1 MKPRVAFFDFASC
14 EGCQLQIANLEEE
27 TLDLIKIV
35 DVVSFREVMKEHSD
49 EYDIAIIEGSIMRPM
64 DEKRLRKIRRH
75 AKILVALGAC
85 ATIGGINKI
94 RNQWPVEQ
102 VKKEVYGDADIKNN
116 ELFDTFQTKSINEV
130 VPVDCYI
137 HGCPIN
143 RDEFKRIITALA
155 LGKKPEIPNYPVCVE
170 CKKNENVCLFE
181 LGKFCIGPITRAG
194 CNAIC
199 PTNGS
204 PCDGCR
210 GILQKPQIE
219 CIMDIL
225 EKYDLT
231 YEEMK
236 SRCTMYNTSVFN
248 PKEGMTFARR
258 GANE

>member
-27 TLDLIKIV
+27 ILDLISIV

-49 EYDIAIIEGSIMRPM
+49 KYDIAFIEGSIMRPI
-64 DEKRLRKIRRH
+64 DAERLRKIRSN
-75 AKILVALGAC
+75 AKILIALGAC
-85 ATIGGINKI
+85 ATSGGINKI
-94 RNQWPVEQ
+94 RNQWPAEE
-102 VKKEVYGDADIKNN
+102 VKKEVYGDADIEDN
-116 ELFDTFQTKSINEV
+116 EFFDAFQTKAVNEV

-137 HGCPIN
+137 YGCPID
-143 RDEFKRIITALA
+143 RDEFKHVVTALA

-181 LGKFCIGPITRAG
+181 LGKFCLGPITRAG

-204 PCDGCR
+204 ACDGCR
-210 GILQKPQIE
+210 GILKKPQVE
-219 CIMDIL
+219 CIIEVL
-225 EKYDLT
+225 KRYDLT

-236 SRCTMYNTSVFN
+236 SRCTLYNYGR
-248 PKEGMTFARR
+248 E
-258 GANE
+258 EL